1 MVGVKHIAS
10 VSFGKD
16 SLAMLLLLIEERWP
30 LDEVVFYDTGMEFKA
45 IYHIRDKIVP
55 LLEEKGVKYTE
66 LHPGYDFEWKM
77 FDKPVNGRN
86 GFHYGYSWCG
96 GKCRWGTRDK
106 LSVVERYCKGSIEYI
121 GIAADE
127 TSRLSKERSGNKVF
141 PLAARGMT
149 EADCLRYCYGR
160 GFFWEEET
168 ERGPVRLYDILDR
181 VSCWCCANKNLKEL
195 RNIYLHLPEYWRRL
209 EDLQYRTDRPMKGKG
224 KSVFELK
231 GRFEKERK

>member
-1 MVGVKHIAS
+1 
-10 VSFGKD
+10 
-16 SLAMLLLLIEERWP
+16 MLLLLVEEGWP

-45 IYHIRDKIVP
+45 IYHTMVRAMTILR
-55 LLEEKGVKYTE
+55 EKGIAFTILK
-66 LHPGYDFEWKM
+66 PGYDFEWKM

-106 LSVVERYCKGSIEYI
+106 LSIVERYCKGAIEYV

-127 TSRLSKERSGNKVF
+127 TARLTKERSGNKVF
-141 PLAARGMT
+141 PLAIKGMT
-149 EADCLRYCYGR
+149 EADCLRYCYDR

-168 ERGPVRLYDILDR
+168 AKGQVRLYDILDR

-195 RNIYLHLPEYWRRL
+195 RNIYRHLPEYWRRL
-209 EDLQYRTDRPMKGKG
+209 EELQERTKRPMKGAG
-224 KSVFELK
+224 KSVFDLK
-231 GRFEKERK
+231 ARFDKEVEYEEI

>member
-1 MVGVKHIAS
+1 
-10 VSFGKD
+10 
-16 SLAMLLLLIEERWP
+16 MLLLLVEEGWP

-45 IYHIRDKIVP
+45 IYHTMVRVRAILREQGIAFTILK
-55 LLEEKGVKYTE
+55 
-66 LHPGYDFEWKM
+66 PGYDFEWKM

-106 LSVVERYCKGSIEYI
+106 LSIVERYCKGAIEYV

-127 TSRLSKERSGNKVF
+127 TARLTKERSGNKVF
-141 PLAARGMT
+141 PLAIKGMT
-149 EADCLRYCYGR
+149 EADCLRYCYDR

-168 ERGPVRLYDILDR
+168 AKGQVRLYDILDR

-195 RNIYLHLPEYWRRL
+195 RNIYRHLPEYWRRL
-209 EDLQYRTDRPMKGKG
+209 EELQERTKRPMKGVG
-224 KSVFELK
+224 KSVFDLK
-231 GRFEKERK
+231 ARFDKEVEYEEI